1 MANMFFELSMLAFEA
16 QQAFWLRTLKL
27 SAGGAASDREAE
39 LMVTEKVV
47 AAQQAATQM
56 MLGAAPASIIRGYRR
71 KVRANVRRL
80 SRKTIRPKAR

>member
-16 QQAFWLRTLKL
+16 QQAMWLRALKL

>member
-1 MANMFFELSMLAFEA
+1 MANLLFEISMLAFEA
-16 QQAFWLRTLKL
+16 QQAMWLRALKL
-27 SAGGAASDREAE
+27 STGGAASDREAE

-47 AAQQAATQM
+47 AAQQAAIQM